1 LSGRSTPELVIVFS
15 VSRILLLA
23 LLATLLAT
31 LLTALLRVSSWCL
44 LALFLTVVL
53 TFTSL
58 THVSEIVVLHSVI
71 CHGCLLLPLFVND
84 YDRSSTTSFSGQFNS
99 HRELFNERANL
110 KIAGYREFRQ
120 V

>member
-1 LSGRSTPELVIVFS
+1 MSTNISSVLEAEKKRVQLAILTTASHARSLSGRSTAELVIVIN

-23 LLATLLAT
+23 LLASLLAT

-71 CHGCLLLPLFVND
+71 CHGCLLLPLF
-84 YDRSSTTSFSGQFNS
+84 G
-99 HRELFNERANL
+99 
-110 KIAGYREFRQ
+110 
-120 V
+120 